1 MEAINLSSNL
11 VFNTA
16 FWGNESASGCYTI
29 NKWNTDGSPCG
40 DPSTADAPDILYF
53 CAFEVVWDKI
63 AVMGEGN

>member
-29 NKWNTDGSPCG
+29 NKWNADGIGLAATRLLPMLRTYCTSVLMKRGGTKSP
-40 DPSTADAPDILYF
+40 
-53 CAFEVVWDKI
+53 
-63 AVMGEGN
+63 